1 MEKEILFAAIIGIIL
16 LIAIVQAVQLNSIS
30 AKIVGGTSNSVSQLS
45 SPASG
50 AVDTSQMTE
59 NEKMNYEMH
68 GVIPERFGSGSASQS
83 LPDMVGGC

>member
-1 MEKEILFAAIIGIIL
+1 MEKEILLVAIIGIIL
-16 LIAIVQAVQLNSIS
+16 MIGIVQTIQLNALS
-30 AKIVGGTSNSVSQLS
+30 AKIVGMSNIVSQ
-45 SPASG
+45 ASNTQ

-68 GVIPERFGSGSASQS
+68 GIVPARFSSGGSASQS